1 MSPRAQATRHRLIVA
16 ARELLLEQGLTVSL
30 SEVAERAGVTRM
42 TLYRHF
48 GPRRELLLEVLLTEV
63 DTIAKAC
70 RALLDDT
77 ERTLVDRAHRTMT
90 YLGVEF
96 SSAPLVSSI
105 VAGSTMADL
114 EELDPNGSVRG
125 LISDTAGPYFLEA
138 SRSDVLRGTV
148 DTAVAWVGRQVLAMV
163 YRLPGERR
171 DRQAIADEVALH
183 FIPSLLRVSNEE
195 CTALVGHYPL
205 DDDHEHPDE
214 TRHRAAAAGLN

>member
-1 MSPRAQATRHRLIVA
+1 
-16 ARELLLEQGLTVSL
+16 
-30 SEVAERAGVTRM
+30 
-42 TLYRHF
+42 
-48 GPRRELLLEVLLTEV
+48 
-63 DTIAKAC
+63 
-70 RALLDDT
+70 
-77 ERTLVDRAHRTMT
+77 
-90 YLGVEF
+90 
-96 SSAPLVSSI
+96 
-105 VAGSTMADL
+105 
-114 EELDPNGSVRG
+114 VRG

-171 DRQAIADEVALH
+171 DRQAIADE
-183 FIPSLLRVSNEE
+183 E